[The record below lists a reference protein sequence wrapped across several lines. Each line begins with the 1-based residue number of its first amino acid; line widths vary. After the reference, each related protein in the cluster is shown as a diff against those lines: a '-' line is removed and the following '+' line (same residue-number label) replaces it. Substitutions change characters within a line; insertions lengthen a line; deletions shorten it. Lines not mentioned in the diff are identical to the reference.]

1 MPASSSF
8 KTNYQKIKKRTQQR
22 VQSFLSRRP
31 HRSFRRTRRRDYA
44 RSLQLPGYISFTHQV
59 NKRVWELR
67 KVFLLLAA
75 VYAFLTIVLVGLGSQ
90 DAYSTLTE
98 TLRQTGAEVFQGD
111 WGQVGQAGL
120 LFASLASSGLT
131 GTLTEAQQIYAG
143 LLVLMTWLTTVW
155 ILRHS
160 LAGHAVKL
168 RDALYNAGSPIV
180 STFLVGLVLVIQL
193 LPLAIAV
200 IGYAAASAS
209 GLLEGGVEAMLF
221 WLTAG
226 LLAVLSLYWIT
237 STFVALV
244 IVTLP
249 GMYPLR
255 ALQSAG
261 DIVVGRRLR
270 ILLRIVWMSAAV
282 VIAWA
287 VVLIPFILLDGG
299 LKQLWPVIESVPII
313 PVVLLAMTTLSII
326 WTASYIYLLYRKVV
340 EDDAQ
345 PA

>member
-1 MPASSSF
+1 MPVRSSF
-8 KTNYQKIKKRTQQR
+8 RASYQKTKKRTQQKVR
-22 VQSFLSRRP
+22 EFLDRRP
-31 HRSFRRTRRRDYA
+31 HRSFQRTRRRDYS
-44 RSLQLPGYISFTHQV
+44 RSLQLPGYVSFTLQV
-59 NKRVWELR
+59 NKKVWRLR
-67 KVFLLLAA
+67 KTFLLLAA
-75 VYAFLTIVLVGLGSQ
+75 VYILLTVVLVGLGSQ
-90 DAYSTLTE
+90 QAYSSLAE
-98 TLRQTGAEVFQGD
+98 TLRETGAEVFEGN
-111 WGQVGQAGL
+111 WGQIGQAGL

-143 LLVLMTWLTTVW
+143 LLVLLTWLTTVW

-160 LAGHAVKL
+160 LAGHTVKL

-180 STFLVGLVLVIQL
+180 STFLVGLVLAVQL
-193 LPLAIAV
+193 LPLAIAI

-209 GLLEGGVEAMLF
+209 GLLDGGIEAMLF

-255 ALQSAG
+255 ALRSAG

-270 ILLRIVWMSAAV
+270 ILLRIVWMTAAV
-282 VIAWA
+282 VVAWA
-287 VVLIPFILLDGG
+287 LILIPFILLDGG
-299 LKQLWPVIESVPII
+299 LKQLWPAIEPVPII
-313 PVVLLAMTTLSII
+313 PTVLLALGTLSII